1 MSNRVLVS
9 TRKGLFFVE
18 RRGSNWEIVHSMFL
32 GDNVT
37 LSLADPRN
45 ETLYAAMNLGHFGVK
60 LRRSRDDGRS
70 FEDVA
75 APAYPE
81 GETISTGD
89 GKPDQPASTRLIWS
103 LAAGG
108 SDQPGRLWA
117 GTLPGG
123 LFRSDDHGSSWTL
136 MRGLWEQ
143 PGRKDW
149 FGGGY
154 DAPGIH
160 SICVDPRDSRTLRVA
175 ISCGGVW
182 ITRDDGDSWTLSADG
197 MYADYMPTELRG
209 NPNIQ
214 DPHCMV
220 QCRDAPECLWVQ
232 HHNGVFR
239 SSDGAATW
247 TDVPKV
253 IPSAFGFAV
262 AVHPRDPD
270 CAWFVPAVKDEF
282 RYPVDARLVV
292 SRTRDGGKS
301 FTVLDH
307 GLPQAASYDL
317 IYRHGLAVDAS
328 GARLV
333 MGSTTGGLWISE
345 DQGDSWQALAA
356 RLPPIH
362 AVCFR

>member
-1 MSNRVLVS
+1 MSDRLLVS

-18 RRGSNWEIVHSMFL
+18 RRGNRWQIVQSSFL

-37 LSLADPRN
+37 LSLVDPRSD
-45 ETLYAAMNLGHFGVK
+45 TLYAAMNLGHFGVK

-70 FEDVA
+70 FEDIA

-81 GETISTGD
+81 GETLRTGD
-89 GKPDQPASTRLIWS
+89 GKPEQPASTRLIWS
-103 LAAGG
+103 LAGG
-108 SDQPGRLWA
+108 GADQPGRLWA

-123 LFRSDDHGSSWTL
+123 LFRSDDHGASWAL
-136 MRGLWEQ
+136 VRSLWDQ
-143 PGRKDW
+143 PGRKEW

-160 SICVDPRDSRTLRVA
+160 SICVDPRDSRTLRIAV
-175 ISCGGVW
+175 SCGGVW
-182 ITRDDGDSWTLSADG
+182 LSQDDGDSWTLNADG
-197 MYADYMPTELRG
+197 MFADYMPPELRG

-214 DPHCMV
+214 DPHRMV
-220 QCRDAPECLWVQ
+220 QCAGSPDCLWVQ

-239 SSDGAATW
+239 SVDGASTW

-253 IPSAFGFAV
+253 VPSVFGFAV

-282 RYPVDARLVV
+282 RYPVDAKLVV

-301 FTVLDH
+301 FEVLDA
-307 GLPQAASYDL
+307 GLPQSASYDL
-317 IYRHGLAVDAS
+317 IYRHGLAIDAS
-328 GARLV
+328 GDRLA
-333 MGSTTGGLWISE
+333 MGSTTGGVWISE
-345 DQGDSWQALAA
+345 DQGSNWQALDA
-356 RLPPIH
+356 RLPPVH
-362 AVCFR
+362 AICFR